1 MDIKGYLSNR
11 KEIIDKAILSF
22 VPRGEKYTRTL
33 HDAVKYSLMSGGRR
47 IRPILVLAACEAVS
61 GGFKNAIPAAAAIEM
76 IHTYTLIHDDLPAMD
91 DDDLRRGKPTCH
103 RVFGEDV
110 AILAGDLLNTLAFQI
125 IAENYKDKAGV
136 IISELSR
143 SLGINGI
150 VGGQIADLWS
160 KGKKIGRDELE
171 FISVHKTAFL
181 FIASVRMG
189 AMVGGASGA
198 VMKKLTG
205 YATNLGLAF
214 QIIDDIFDHTGREIS
229 SYPAVLG
236 LDKSRLI
243 AKKMLDLAI
252 KSLPG
257 KKNYRVLGDIALFLA
272 NSMPERGSQRKGK
285 A

>member
-1 MDIKGYLSNR
+1 MHIKGYLSNR
-11 KEIIDKAILSF
+11 KKIIDRAILSF

-33 HDAVKYSLMSGGRR
+33 HDAVNYSLMSGGKR

-110 AILAGDLLNTLAFQI
+110 AILAGDLLNTLAFQV

-150 VGGQIADLWS
+150 VGGQIADLRS

-214 QIIDDIFDHTGREIS
+214 QVIDDIFDYTGKERS
-229 SYPAVLG
+229 GYPAVLG
-236 LDKSRLI
+236 TEKSMLE
-243 AKKMLDLAI
+243 AKKRLDLAVNE
-252 KSLPG
+252 LPRG
-257 KKNYRVLGDIALFLA
+257 RDCHILKEIALHLTEG
-272 NSMPERGSQRKGK
+272 MQKHVMK
-285 A
+285 KKK